1 MFSKMTN
8 MGRILVCALAF
19 LIHLSI
25 AVAGSDRI
33 KLTELKTVTLYSGR
47 LTNGRRS
54 APISQLKCV
63 GGSAGCS
70 AFIPK
75 VVQCYNRGSDGYD
88 VQWECK
94 TDMDNDYRFGSVE
107 VLCEGYDYPND
118 PYILRGSCGLEYTID
133 FTKGGSQ
140 QKNSHSYNSNN
151 NYGSNYFSSSKR
163 TTLGDIIF
171 LIIIF
176 IIIYAIIKTCLYR
189 NQHTTTSDDYP
200 SPPNDGYFS
209 GGFFSPRSSYPGQ
222 SSPPPP
228 GFRTDYGA
236 DCGTSTR
243 PPGSSSGGGG
253 FWTGALTGGLLG
265 YMFGNRSNS
274 YGGSSYQYQR
284 HSRYQEPTSFSSGF
298 SSSETRT
305 ASGFGGTR
313 RR

>member
-1 MFSKMTN
+1 MFSKTTN
-8 MGRILVCALAF
+8 MERISVCVLAF
-19 LIHLSI
+19 LIHLSF
-25 AVAGSDRI
+25 AVAGSDRV
-33 KLTELKTVTLYSGR
+33 KLTELKTITLYSGR

-54 APISQLKCV
+54 APIPQLKCV

-70 AFIPK
+70 VFVPK

-140 QKNSHSYNSNN
+140 QKYSH
-151 NYGSNYFSSSKR
+151 NYGSNYFRSGKG
-163 TTLGDIIF
+163 TTLGDIII
-171 LIIIF
+171 LIVIF

-209 GGFFSPRSSYPGQ
+209 GGFFSSRSSYTGQ

-228 GFRTDYGA
+228 GFRTDYGGA

-243 PPGSSSGGGG
+243 SPGSSSGGGG

-265 YMFGNRSNS
+265 YMFGNRNNA
-274 YGGSSYQYQR
+274 YGGSSYQYPR
-284 HSRYQEPTSFSSGF
+284 YSRYQEPTSFSSGF